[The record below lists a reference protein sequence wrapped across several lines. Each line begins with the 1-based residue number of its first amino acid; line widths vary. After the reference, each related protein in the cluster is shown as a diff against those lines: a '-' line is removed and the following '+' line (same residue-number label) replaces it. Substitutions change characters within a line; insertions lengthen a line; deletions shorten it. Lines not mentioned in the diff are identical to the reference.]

1 MSKFTKIVN
10 LIIAFLFALSI
21 TSCGWKASEEEIKQ
35 LEETKAAALAAEK
48 TFADKQAERS
58 KLESDLKT
66 KKDELAKLKSD
77 RDKVLKRVA
86 EMKTTESE

>member
-1 MSKFTKIVN
+1 MSKFTKTVN

-48 TFADKQAERS
+48 TYADKQSERAD
-58 KLESDLKT
+58 LEKQVQT
-66 KKDELAKLKSD
+66 KKDELAKLKAD

-86 EMKTTESE
+86 EMKTSESE